1 MKKLGEGGSK
11 RGSGN
16 YESRDVLEQSS
27 KITERELTFLPPV
40 NAVGTYIRILEYI
53 RMLCGSIY

>member
-16 YESRDVLEQSS
+16 YENKDVLEQSS
-27 KITERELTFLPPV
+27 KSTERELTFLPPV
-40 NAVGTYIRILEYI
+40 NAVGAYIRILV
-53 RMLCGSIY
+53 